1 VRTVE
6 ERFSAEQIAAYVAPD
21 EAGIQAEEA
30 CVGEAL
36 RGFESERF
44 IAGDGIQTHHS
55 AAIGF
60 FGV

>member
-1 VRTVE
+1 MLLLMKPGFRPKKL
-6 ERFSAEQIAAYVAPD
+6 AL
-21 EAGIQAEEA
+21 GK
-30 CVGEAL
+30 AL

-44 IAGDGIQTHHS
+44 IAGDGIQTRHS